1 MKQKIFDATNG
12 GLDIILY
19 YYPQAREVVEGRA
32 KHFKM
37 RAAERT
43 ASTTV
48 KKFGQLWYVTDFGD
62 DQTARNAIDLTM
74 REENINFSQALYL
87 LADRFNVDCGF
98 KPEVNK
104 PDITTRTPHED
115 ETEGSIT
122 WDAKKEPEESDLQAL
137 GTYVKAETLQRG
149 LLEAATRKPD
159 LIILDLG
166 LPDGDGIEFI
176 RDLRQW
182 SAVPVI
188 VLSARSEESD
198 KIAALDAGADDYLSK
213 PFGIG
218 ELQARLRVALRRH
231 SATTAPDPLV
241 KFSDVTVDLAAR
253 VIHRGEE
260 EVHLTPIEFRL
271 LAVLLNNAGK
281 VLTQRQLL
289 NQVWGPNAVEHSHYL
304 RIYMGHLRQKL
315 EQDPAR
321 PRHFITET
329 GIGYRFML

>member
-1 MKQKIFDATNG
+1 MTNV
-12 GLDIILY
+12 LIVEDE
-19 YYPQAREVVEGRA
+19 QAIRR
-32 KHFKM
+32 FL
-37 RAAERT
+37 RT
-43 ASTTV
+43 A
-48 KKFGQLWYVTDFGD
+48 L
-62 DQTARNAIDLTM
+62 
-74 REENINFSQALYL
+74 E
-87 LADRFNVDCGF
+87 ADGLRVY
-98 KPEVNK
+98 E
-104 PDITTRTPHED
+104 
-115 ETEGSIT
+115 
-122 WDAKKEPEESDLQAL
+122 
-137 GTYVKAETLQRG
+137 AETLQRG

-166 LPDGDGIEFI
+166 LPDGDGIDFI

-182 SAVPVI
+182 SAIPVI

-231 SATTAPDPLV
+231 ASGTSPEPVVHFSNVKVDIAALLV
-241 KFSDVTVDLAAR
+241 
-253 VIHRGEE
+253 HRGDEE
-260 EVHLTPIEFRL
+260 IHLTPIEFRL

-315 EQDPAR
+315 ELDPAR
-321 PRHFITET
+321 PRHFLTET
-329 GIGYRFML
+329 GIGYRFMP